1 MLPNSLNLI
10 PTIINRLDKLNNI
23 KRASE
28 YGPSEL
34 LQLNELI
41 DKFFKT
47 NFDLLL
53 VQRRLALL
61 AIDTIPKQQFGGRNG
76 FYSRSTRK
84 IDKLR

>member
-41 DKFFKT
+41 NKIFKT

-53 VQRRLALL
+53 VQRRLTLL
-61 AIDTIPKQQFGGRNG
+61 ATDTIPKQQFGGYNG
-76 FYSRSTRK
+76 SSTANTFAK
-84 IDKLR
+84 